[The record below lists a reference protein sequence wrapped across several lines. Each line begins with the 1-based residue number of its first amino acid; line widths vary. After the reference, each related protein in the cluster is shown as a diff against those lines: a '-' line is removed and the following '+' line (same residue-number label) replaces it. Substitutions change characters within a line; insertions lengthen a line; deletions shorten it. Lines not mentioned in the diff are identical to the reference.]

1 MYEDNFRVNIKA
13 VRGHRLSSVQFRT
26 TDCWLS
32 VKTESGNQPKRV
44 VGRIVLISVSF
55 IIYLCL
61 CHVFSSLI
69 PSVCPLVRLLLFFIR
84 PSVSPFVVVF
94 HSSVRLSVSPFVF
107 VFHPSVGLFIGF
119 LSCSWCCCCIGSV

>member
-44 VGRIVLISVSF
+44 VGRIVSVSF
-55 IIYLCL
+55 IVYLCL

-69 PSVCPLVRLLLFFIR
+69 L
-84 PSVSPFVVVF
+84 SVSPFVVVFHSFVRLSVSPFVVF

-119 LSCSWCCCCIGSV
+119 LSLSWCSCCIGSV

>member
-84 PSVSPFVVVF
+84 PSVCPL
-94 HSSVRLSVSPFVF
+94 VRLFLF
-107 VFHPSVGLFIGF
+107 FIRPSV
-119 LSCSWCCCCIGSV
+119 CSSAFYRSRGVLVV

>member
-44 VGRIVLISVSF
+44 VGRIVSVSF
-55 IIYLCL
+55 IVYLCL

-69 PSVCPLVRLLLFFIR
+69 L
-84 PSVSPFVVVF
+84 SVSPFVVVF
-94 HSSVRLSVSPFVF
+94 HSSVRLSVSPFVHRLSIALVVFLLYRLCLNMLMLIISLDELSYICF
-107 VFHPSVGLFIGF
+107 VKI
-119 LSCSWCCCCIGSV
+119 I